1 MDGWTNGG
9 LASGGQEPGRRAA
22 APVAQIV
29 EAERGPLLGWIT
41 AMTRDRDAAEDV
53 AQEALVR
60 LWLEI
65 EAGRAPDNPAAWL
78 RRVSANLVASGARH
92 AAVVR
97 RYAETEAARPRDPV
111 PSVEG
116 AAEDRE
122 RRAALGVALAT
133 LARADCEAIV
143 LAAAGVPRARI
154 ATHLGRT
161 EPAARTLLC
170 RARGR
175 LRRAFDA
182 ELSGS
187 AA

>member
-1 MDGWTNGG
+1 M
-9 LASGGQEPGRRAA
+9 
-22 APVAQIV
+22 
-29 EAERGPLLGWIT
+29 
-41 AMTRDRDAAEDV
+41 
-53 AQEALVR
+53 
-60 LWLEI
+60 
-65 EAGRAPDNPAAWL
+65 
-78 RRVSANLVASGARH
+78 SANLVASGARH
-92 AAVVR
+92 AAVAR
-97 RYAETEAARPRDPV
+97 RYAEKEAARPRSPV
-111 PSVEG
+111 PSVEETV
-116 AAEDRE
+116 EDRE

-143 LAAAGVPRARI
+143 LAAAGVPGARI

-175 LRRAFDA
+175 LRLAFEA

>member
-1 MDGWTNGG
+1 MSGWTDNG
-9 LASGGQEPGRRAA
+9 LASGEQEPGRGHAA
-22 APVAQIV
+22 SVAQIV
-29 EAERGPLLGWIT
+29 EAERGPLLGWIVS
-41 AMTRDRDAAEDV
+41 MTRDRDSAEDV

-65 EAGRAPDNPAAWL
+65 EAGRAPDNPPAWL
-78 RRVSANLVASGARH
+78 RRVSSNLVASDARH

-97 RYAETEAARPRDPV
+97 RHAVAETARPRDPV
-111 PSVEG
+111 PSVED

-122 RRAALGVALAT
+122 RGAALGMALTT
-133 LARADCEAIV
+133 LGQLDCEAIV
-143 LAAAGVPRARI
+143 LAAAGLSRARM
-154 ATHLGRT
+154 AAHLGKT

-175 LRRAFDA
+175 LRRAFEA

-187 AA
+187 VA